1 MSELTERKKRI
12 LQAIIDEY
20 IASAEPVGSKIL
32 VEKYQLG
39 VSSAT
44 LRNEMADLEDMGYLM
59 QLHASSGRVPSN
71 KGYRFYVDRLMQA
84 QTISESEIHRI
95 SSAFD
100 SRLHELDRLIAEAGR
115 AISEMTNYASV
126 TLTPRI
132 TGDVIRSIR
141 LFPCEPNLYVFVI
154 ISESGLVN
162 DKMIRTSHPM
172 PESDVAALAE
182 ALNRVLPGL
191 SPGDISFRHMAA
203 LESAAGDATE
213 LLYAILDYIKTI
225 ISAYASEEVHIDG
238 ANKLLYYPEFHDLEK
253 ARSMFDFLGSVND
266 GSWIVKDDEETR
278 KPGEQ
283 GLVKFRIGSENGIE
297 PLNDSSFVVTDI
309 PLSSNSRIYLGLLGP
324 TRMDYAR
331 VSARLQFVAR
341 ILGRVIED
349 IMRNERDE

>member
-1 MSELTERKKRI
+1 MSELTDRKKRI
-12 LQAIIDEY
+12 LKAIVDEY
-20 IASAEPVGSKIL
+20 IETAEPVGSKIL

-59 QLHASSGRVPSN
+59 QLHTSSGRVPSN
-71 KGYRFYVDRLMQA
+71 NGYRFYVDQLMKE
-84 QTISESEIHRI
+84 QTLSESEVRRI

-162 DKMIRTSHPM
+162 DKMIRTSRPM
-172 PESDVAALAE
+172 KESDVNSLAD
-182 ALNRVLPGL
+182 ALNRILRGL
-191 SPGDISFRHMAA
+191 APGDISFRHMAE
-203 LESAAGDATE
+203 LESAAGEAKE

-225 ISAYASEEVHIDG
+225 IAEYSSEEVHIDG
-238 ANKLLYYPEFHDLEK
+238 ANKLLYYPEFHDLDK

-266 GSWIVKDDEETR
+266 GSWIARDEDGER

-283 GLVKFRIGSENGIE
+283 GLVKIRIGSENGIA

-309 PLSSNSRIYLGLLGP
+309 QLSPNSRIYLGLLGP

-331 VSARLQFVAR
+331 ASARLQFVAR

-349 IMRNERDE
+349 IMGNNEE